1 MEAAIERPL
10 LKIKNYVKPLTLPAM
25 FRSTRHGVHK
35 DILVVQIQKGK
46 VYYKDKETDKH
57 TNTLSEAKFNKL
69 FKPL

>member
-1 MEAAIERPL
+1 MEATIDRPV
-10 LKIKNYVKPLTLPAM
+10 LKLNTMPTVSLPALY
-25 FRSTRHGVHK
+25 RSTRHGIHK
-35 DILVVQIQKGK
+35 DILVVQIHKGK